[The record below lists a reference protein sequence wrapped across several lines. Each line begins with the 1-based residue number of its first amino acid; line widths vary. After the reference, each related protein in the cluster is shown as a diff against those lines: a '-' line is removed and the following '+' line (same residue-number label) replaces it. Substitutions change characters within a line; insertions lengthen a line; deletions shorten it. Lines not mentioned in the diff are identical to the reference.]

1 MISIPDA
8 DQSIRTRILLASLR
22 QLRRDGDLFATS
34 ATIHALRNSILTA
47 EGALRLAEARLLRR
61 ESEETEMLLDLAD
74 ARLREGRALLARTRQ
89 AHSRFRRP
97 ALSAAA

>member
-8 DQSIRTRILLASLR
+8 DQSTRTRILLASLR

-47 EGALRLAEARLLRR
+47 EGALRLAEARLLRG
-61 ESEETEMLLDLAD
+61 ESEETEMLLDLAE

-89 AHSRFRRP
+89 ARFPSRRP
-97 ALSAAA
+97 ALRAAA